1 MSFITR
7 QLIEVSRS
15 LILLLYLY
23 LYHSNSEIP
32 MVIKR
37 EFYENTFSK
46 KKKNIYI
53 YIYISSSKN
62 NMESFFVVDMLLLFV
77 CFPVFFF
84 FTFSFLSP
92 MDKVSFKTSRIIGV
106 TPCRD

>member
-46 KKKNIYI
+46 KKNI

-62 NMESFFVVDMLLLFV
+62 NMESFFVVDMLLFV
-77 CFPVFFF
+77 CFSVFFF